1 MLPFGGKKK
10 YQIETMKKIFG
21 LLAIALFIY
30 ACGDDDTPT
39 TTDDG
44 TGMGTTG
51 SFDRSAMLS
60 NWADNIIVPGYQD
73 FVSKVTT
80 LESETAA
87 FTTTAND
94 LTAIRAAWIDAYTTW
109 QRVSMFEVGPAETV
123 NLRLNLNIYP
133 ANVSTIQ
140 NNINAGSYDL
150 NLSSNRAAKGFPAI
164 DYLLYGV
171 ASDDTAILEVYSG
184 SEANAYK
191 QYLTDI
197 VADMKVLS
205 TTVLSEWEGSY
216 RNEFVSNDGASAT
229 ASTDRFVND
238 YIFYFEKHLRA
249 GKMGIPGGVFSGS
262 VETGNIEA
270 LYAGNLSKTLF
281 LEGLNAV
288 QDFFNGKAYS
298 STAQGESLS
307 SYLDEL
313 NAVKDGA
320 DLNTIINAQFDM
332 ARSSVE
338 ALGNFEEELAIN
350 PPTTFLNAYDEVQL
364 LVPLLKVDMVSAM
377 SISIDFADADGD

>member
-44 TGMGTTG
+44 SGMGTTG